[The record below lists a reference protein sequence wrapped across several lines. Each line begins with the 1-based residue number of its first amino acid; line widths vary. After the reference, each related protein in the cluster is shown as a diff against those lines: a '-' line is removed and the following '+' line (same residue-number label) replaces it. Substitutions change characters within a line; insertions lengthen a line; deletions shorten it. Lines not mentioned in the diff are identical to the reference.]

1 MEEKFKV
8 GFSKIRRKSTS
19 HTSSSRSSSSSSCSD
34 NSSSVTEECLHHD
47 VDTAQIIDMA
57 EIAKRRR
64 QGRSKSVDFIRKIHC
79 SSTDGTIDFTFK
91 TKLDARSFQD
101 LPTTTLCSTEL

>member
-8 GFSKIRRKSTS
+8 GFGKIRRKSTS

-34 NSSSVTEECLHHD
+34 NSSAVTEECLHHD

-57 EIAKRRR
+57 EIAKKRR
-64 QGRSKSVDFIRKIHC
+64 QGRSKSVDFIRKIYC
-79 SSTDGTIDFTFK
+79 PSTDGTIDFTFK